1 MTLEHFVSLHFF
13 LWLHRP
19 SLCQLGKLCILT
31 VHFFYRT
38 GFPSIFV
45 AFWAVFKA
53 FTEDSLRQQELECS
67 WMRESNLDWIIQ
79 APAFI
84 VLIINVVFLIR
95 IMFVS
100 NLLRPSAFHN
110 FVFPFLSK
118 IGGTNNK
125 ITISKY
131 RRDAPVP

>member
-1 MTLEHFVSLHFF
+1 M
-13 LWLHRP
+13 
-19 SLCQLGKLCILT
+19 G
-31 VHFFYRT
+31 
-38 GFPSIFV
+38 
-45 AFWAVFKA
+45 FWAVFKA
-53 FTEDSLRQQELECS
+53 FSEDSLRQQELECS
-67 WMRESNLDWIIQ
+67 WMRESNIDWIIQ

-100 NLLRPSAFHN
+100 NLLCSSVFHN

-125 ITISKY
+125 ITISEY